1 MSATA
6 EPSPPTQ
13 WVVYIVRCADDSL
26 YTGITTDLTRRVEQ
40 HNAGKGARYTRS
52 RSPVAVVYQEAV
64 LTVGDALRRERVIKA
79 LPRTGKEQLVR
90 AARRS
95 A

>member
-6 EPSPPTQ
+6 EPSPPTP
-13 WVVYIVRCADDSL
+13 WVVYILRCADGSL

-40 HNAGKGARYTRS
+40 HNAGKGARYTRG
-52 RSPVAVVYQEAV
+52 RSPVAVIYQESAA
-64 LTVGDALRRERVIKA
+64 TVGDALRREREIKA
-79 LPRTGKEQLVR
+79 LPRTGKERLVQTPL
-90 AARRS
+90 RS

>member
-1 MSATA
+1 MSATI
-6 EPSPPTQ
+6 ERSPPTG

-40 HNAGKGARYTRS
+40 HNSGKGARYTRS

-64 LTVGDALRRERVIKA
+64 LTVGDALRRERAIKA